1 MPPPMIPPKLPP
13 LEFIAAEAFY
23 SSIIFLI
30 CFLIYH
36 RLREVYKLSDYRGF
50 HFFSNTFLFLGL
62 AYFLRF
68 VVLLLSASGVMFEE
82 ISLEGLR
89 GIMAFSMAFLAYSG
103 SAAILYTIYSL
114 LWRWL
119 ERFPGEVVIN
129 GVALVIALTS
139 LLSRMPLVFLIS
151 QLALVFLLVAAIF
164 VNYSHFRHESRS
176 KRAYPLYILLFV
188 FWLLNISLTF
198 RFLPLEF
205 RFAIYTL
212 SVAVILIIAYRV
224 LRKL

>member
-13 LEFIAAEAFY
+13 LEFIAAEALY

-89 GIMAFSMAFLAYSG
+89 GIMAFSMPFSPTQDQLPSFTQFTAFSG
-103 SAAILYTIYSL
+103 GG
-114 LWRWL
+114 WR
-119 ERFPGEVVIN
+119 G
-129 GVALVIALTS
+129 
-139 LLSRMPLVFLIS
+139 
-151 QLALVFLLVAAIF
+151 
-164 VNYSHFRHESRS
+164 FRAR
-176 KRAYPLYILLFV
+176 L
-188 FWLLNISLTF
+188 
-198 RFLPLEF
+198 
-205 RFAIYTL
+205 
-212 SVAVILIIAYRV
+212 
-224 LRKL
+224 

>member
-1 MPPPMIPPKLPP
+1 M
-13 LEFIAAEAFY
+13 
-23 SSIIFLI
+23 
-30 CFLIYH
+30 
-36 RLREVYKLSDYRGF
+36 
-50 HFFSNTFLFLGL
+50 
-62 AYFLRF
+62 
-68 VVLLLSASGVMFEE
+68 
-82 ISLEGLR
+82 
-89 GIMAFSMAFLAYSG
+89 
-103 SAAILYTIYSL
+103 
-114 LWRWL
+114 
-119 ERFPGEVVIN
+119 IN